1 MHEGIIQYL
10 QQNKNNLSKEEL
22 INKLK
27 QFGYNDNEINNA
39 IGYVYEGK
47 DLRSNILPNTLDTQ
61 SKDNNVNKVPSVDK
75 SAQLQKTHQNTQ
87 HKGMS
92 VGSKIAL
99 VVIVIAI
106 IITVGIITA
115 VIVKTSI

>member
-10 QQNKNNLSKEEL
+10 QQNKSNFSKEEL

-39 IGYVYEGK
+39 MGYVYEGK
-47 DLRSNILPNTLDTQ
+47 DLRNNISPNTIDVQSENNNMKKISSVVENTQ
-61 SKDNNVNKVPSVDK
+61 S
-75 SAQLQKTHQNTQ
+75 QKIYQNTQ
-87 HKGMS
+87 HKSMS

-115 VIVKTSI
+115 VIIKTSI